1 MMKKWPILALT
12 LALGVSAAVYAA
24 NDSEPAIVRRDNDAP
39 LATSATSG
47 AAESGS
53 APEAAAE
60 APAAAEPP
68 AVTQTPADPAPAA
81 ETPAASAPE
90 VPAQSERDPA
100 QVASDI
106 AQSITWEPDRV
117 GYVSFGNLESRVRS
131 SNLTVQQLEQTILSI
146 REVDYDDMREDIRK
160 ALNGMADAQWSM
172 VNMDFSFMFSPAE
185 ITLSTGQ
192 KITQQKA
199 IQAIQEMSSSS
210 AVQSLQSSYASLED
224 TYKKIKDGDLQEDN
238 DAIIRQ
244 LQDAQDQVVM
254 GAQSLYVAI
263 KAMETQE
270 GALVRQSAALDR
282 TVQEMELRYEL
293 GQISALQLQQVKAG
307 RTQLTSGIETLRMNI
322 RTYKMQLEN
331 MIGANITG
339 TIELGPL
346 PTVTAAQLATIDE
359 TADLD
364 YAMKASYSLFA
375 AQRTLADAKD
385 TYLDAGRDAGFRDT
399 DYKYRAA
406 KHTWEG
412 AQLTYSNTEQ
422 SYRLSFRALGQKVR
436 DYAQVLGAARVSL
449 EAQRSSYAASEK
461 KYELGNI
468 SKNALLAAQDELKTA
483 EETVTTAQE
492 NLFSAWLNYSRARSS
507 GLLNG

>member
-68 AVTQTPADPAPAA
+68 AGTETPADPAAPAEAPAA

-90 VPAQSERDPA
+90 VPAQPERDPA

-131 SNLTVQQLEQTILSI
+131 NNLTVQQLEQTILSI
-146 REVDYDDMREDIRK
+146 REVDYEEMYEDLRK
-160 ALNGMADAQWSM
+160 GLNGIADMQWLTGSMDVSGAFIWDPAQWAAI
-172 VNMDFSFMFSPAE
+172 N
-185 ITLSTGQ
+185 TLQS
-192 KITQQKA
+192 A
-199 IQAIQEMSSSS
+199 ISSS
-210 AVQSLQSSYASLED
+210 AAQNLQTSYASMED
-224 TYKKIKDGDLQEDN
+224 TFKKLKDGDLQEDN

>member
-60 APAAAEPP
+60 APAAAETP
-68 AVTQTPADPAPAA
+68 AGTETPADPAAPAEAPAA

-90 VPAQSERDPA
+90 VPAQPERDPA

-146 REVDYDDMREDIRK
+146 REVDYEEMYEDLRK
-160 ALNGMADAQWSM
+160 GLNGIADMQWLTGSMDVSGAFIWDPAQWAAI
-172 VNMDFSFMFSPAE
+172 N
-185 ITLSTGQ
+185 TLQS
-192 KITQQKA
+192 A
-199 IQAIQEMSSSS
+199 ISSS
-210 AVQSLQSSYASLED
+210 AAQNLQTSYASMED
-224 TYKKIKDGDLQEDN
+224 TFKKLKDGDLQEDN

-244 LQDAQDQVVM
+244 MQDAQDQVVM

-293 GQISALQLQQVKAG
+293 GQISALQLQQTKAG
-307 RTQLTSGIETLRMNI
+307 RTKLESGLETLRMNM
-322 RTYKMQLEN
+322 RTQKMTLEN

-346 PTVTAAQLATIDE
+346 PTVTDAQLASISED
-359 TADLD
+359 ADLKSALD
-364 YAMKASYSLFA
+364 KSYKIFA

-492 NLFSAWLNYSRARSS
+492 NLFSAWLNYSRARST